1 MNATAHLN
9 TDDRGILISCPQCHR
24 ANRIPFAR
32 LHQIGQCGS
41 CKAALPHPS
50 LPVDIDSAASFTVLI
65 RAASLPVLVDFWAP
79 WCGPCQMVAPEVA
92 KLAALAAGELLIVK
106 VNTEAQPGIGA
117 SMSIRS
123 IPTFAVFTGGREV
136 ERTSGALSAAQL
148 RAFALRAANQAE
160 ARQ

>member
-9 TDDRGILISCPQCHR
+9 ADDRGILISCPQCHR

-32 LHQIGQCGS
+32 LHLSGQCGS
-41 CKAALPHPS
+41 CKAALRHPA
-50 LPVDIDSAASFTVLI
+50 LPVDIDSAASFTALI
-65 RAASLPVLVDFWAP
+65 RTASLPVLVDFWAP

-92 KLAALAAGELLIVK
+92 KLVELAAGELLVVK

-136 ERTSGALSAAQL
+136 ERTSGGMPAAKL
-148 RAFALRAANQAE
+148 RMFALRAANQSE
-160 ARQ
+160 ARR